1 MANPSPPSLQRS
13 QRFALKQFLPILEWL
28 PQYSRQWWQADIS
41 AGLTT
46 AAVVIPQSMAY
57 AAIAGLPVQVGLYTA
72 LVPMLIYAILGTS
85 RPLSVS
91 TTSTIAILTASSLA
105 IFKDAQPEELLG
117 IASALALMVGAFLL
131 VGGILRLGFLANFI
145 SLPVLTGFKAGIG
158 LVIFVSQLPKILGI
172 SGGSGFFGTLAA
184 VATGLPNTH
193 PMTFAVGLG
202 TIAILLG
209 LPRFL
214 PKIPAPV
221 IAVILAIA
229 VSAIFQLQTQG
240 VKLVGNIPP
249 GFPAFAMPQLREI
262 LSIWPHA
269 LGIALMAV
277 TESISAGRAFTQR
290 GEQSPNANQELRA
303 LGVANLVGGLFQSMP
318 SGGGTSQTAV
328 NDRAGAKTQMAE
340 LVTAIVVALTLLF
353 LSPWLS
359 LMPQSTLGALVLVA
373 AAGLVNIKGFR
384 DIAKIHKPELAWA
397 IVALVGVVVLGT
409 LKGILVAIVISL
421 ATLMY
426 QANHPLLYQ
435 LGRKSGTDIFRP
447 IGDHPDDETFPELL
461 ILRTEGRMTFASAPQ
476 VASQMKALRS
486 ESSHRIILL
495 DLGAVPDIEYTAL
508 RMLIDSEEKMRLQ
521 DGVML
526 WLCHL
531 NPQVLKAIRR
541 SSLGKTL
548 GDERLFF
555 NVAQAVEKFEQMRV

>member
-1 MANPSPPSLQRS
+1 MVNLSPPPRQRS
-13 QRFALKQFLPILEWL
+13 QRGTLKQFLPILAWL
-28 PQYSRQWWQADIS
+28 PQYSRQWWQTDIV

-46 AAVVIPQSMAY
+46 AAVVIPQTMAY
-57 AAIAGLPVQVGLYTA
+57 AAIAGLPAQVGLYTA
-72 LVPMLIYAILGTS
+72 LVPMPIYAILGTS

-105 IFKDAQPEELLG
+105 FFESAPPEELLG
-117 IASALALMVGAFLL
+117 IASALALMVGGFLL

-158 LVIFVSQLPKILGI
+158 LVIFVGQLPKILGI
-172 SGGSGFFGTLAA
+172 AGGSGFFGTLTA
-184 VATGLPNTH
+184 VATGLPNMH
-193 PMTFAVGLG
+193 PLTFAVGLG

-221 IAVILAIA
+221 VAVILAIA
-229 VSAIFQLQTQG
+229 ISAVFQLQTQG

-249 GFPAFAMPQLREI
+249 GFPAFALPHLQEI
-262 LSIWPHA
+262 LSIWPQA

-290 GEQSPNANQELRA
+290 GEQPPNANQELRA
-303 LGVANLVGGLFQSMP
+303 LGMANLVGSLFQAMP
-318 SGGGTSQTAV
+318 SGGGASQTAV
-328 NDRAGAKTQMAE
+328 NDRSGAKTQMAE

-359 LMPQSTLGALVLVA
+359 LMPQSTLGGLVLVA
-373 AAGLVNIKGFR
+373 AAGLVNIQGFR

-409 LKGILVAIVISL
+409 LQGILVAIAVSL
-421 ATLMY
+421 MTLLY

-435 LGRKSGTDIFRP
+435 LGRKPGTDVFRP
-447 IGDHPDDETFPELL
+447 LGEHPGDETFPGLS
-461 ILRTEGRMTFASAPQ
+461 ILRTEGRLTFASAPQ
-476 VASQMKALRS
+476 VAHQMQVLIS
-486 ESSHRIILL
+486 ESLPRIILL
-495 DLGAVPDIEYTAL
+495 DLSAVPDIEYTAL
-508 RMLIDSEEKMRLQ
+508 QMLIDFEEKIRQQ
-521 DGVML
+521 DGVLL
-526 WLCHL
+526 WLARL
-531 NPQVLKAIRR
+531 NPEVLKVIRR

-548 GDERLFF
+548 GEERLFF
-555 NVAQAVEKFEQMRV
+555 NVALAIEKFERMRI